1 MLRLGGAYRLTDA
14 GLGPLLRRAPAL
26 ESLALPQC
34 SRLDG
39 AFLADLPEGL
49 RWGAPQV
56 NASSCSP
63 LSWQCPRLIKGS
75 CEHLRFA

>member
-1 MLRLGGAYRLTDA
+1 MGGAYRLTDA
-14 GLGPLLRRAPAL
+14 VLGLLLRRAPAL

-49 RWGAPQV
+49 RCAVLLGFAYPAVCAAGNAPGCFRQ
-56 NASSCSP
+56 
-63 LSWQCPRLIKGS
+63 RL
-75 CEHLRFA
+75 L